1 MGFAPGA
8 YAATHAALPSLA
20 CSDGISD
27 EFLTPYI
34 PAVAVQ
40 ALFIQGGIQMIVS
53 EVVVAILLAVQFNSH
68 SGEAISPPI
77 GVAVIVFICLFVAG
91 FGWSWGPL
99 GWLVPNEIQ
108 PLETRSAGQVNVP
121 LCTHLCVCPPL
132 CDRIWAVLGTARLA
146 GGDGGSGVCVC
157 EEKSPWEL
165 GSAWLASAERQSATD
180 PGAVRSEF
188 A

>member
-1 MGFAPGA
+1 M
-8 YAATHAALPSLA
+8 SLWRL
-20 CSDGISD
+20 SIS
-27 EFLTPYI
+27 
-34 PAVAVQ
+34 AAVQ

-108 PLETRSAGQVNVP
+108 PLETRSAGQVSP
-121 LCTHLCVCPPL
+121 ALCMHSMACSSEQ
-132 CDRIWAVLGTARLA
+132 AVTASQIAELA
-146 GGDGGSGVCVC
+146 
-157 EEKSPWEL
+157 
-165 GSAWLASAERQSATD
+165 
-180 PGAVRSEF
+180 AVARTQQ
-188 A
+188 